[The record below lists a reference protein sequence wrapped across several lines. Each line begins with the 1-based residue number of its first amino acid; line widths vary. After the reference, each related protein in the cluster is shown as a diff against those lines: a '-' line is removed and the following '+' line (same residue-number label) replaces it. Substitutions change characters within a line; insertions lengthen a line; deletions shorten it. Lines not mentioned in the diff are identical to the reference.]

1 MNKLLA
7 ICSALLLSACATQ
20 DYLSQDYRFDTSKGL
35 ALMPIVNLSQGAL
48 AGEQTEAILASVWQ
62 AQALP
67 ALQTYRL
74 DNEAQRP
81 ALRLNDRL
89 RFEQAQSWLAKQQA
103 DFYLTGSVQEW
114 QYKPGIERKPAV
126 SLTLNLHRRSDD
138 KLVWT
143 ATGARTGGPD
153 DSLAMTA
160 KHILDAL
167 VDNLD
172 N

>member
-7 ICSALLLSACATQ
+7 ICSALLLSSCATQ
-20 DYLSQDYRFDTSKGL
+20 NYVSQDYRLNNGETV

-62 AQALP
+62 TQALP
-67 ALQTYRL
+67 AINVYRL
-74 DNEAQRP
+74 GNEAQRP

-89 RFEQAQSWLAKQQA
+89 RFEQAQSWLAKQQSE
-103 DFYLTGSVQEW
+103 FYLTGTVQEW
-114 QYKPGIERKPAV
+114 QYKPGVERKPVV
-126 SLTLNLHRRSDD
+126 SLTLNLHRNSDD
-138 KLVWT
+138 EVVWT

-160 KHILDAL
+160 KHLLDAL